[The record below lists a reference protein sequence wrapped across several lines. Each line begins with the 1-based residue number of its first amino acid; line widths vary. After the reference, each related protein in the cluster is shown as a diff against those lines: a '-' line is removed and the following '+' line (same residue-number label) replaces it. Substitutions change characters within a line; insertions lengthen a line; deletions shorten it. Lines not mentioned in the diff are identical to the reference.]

1 MSTLF
6 REPAAETRED
16 DDDEVGSLSPFNVQT
31 IRNHCPIIG
40 QMHTTLAMLNDNI
53 HTLLL
58 PALAVGVTRL
68 ETRQQRQIRTTRHH
82 IRRDHTQ
89 DVTQQIGP
97 FQTSTVYPHNKRFI
111 PSAFHVKESLDWPTK
126 NPPTIRRKFPAGCG
140 VFRPFASPKSVHA
153 GSGDRLERTE
163 RLILTLW
170 PGKFH

>member
-1 MSTLF
+1 MSTFF

-97 FQTSTVYPHNKRFI
+97 FQTSTVFTTNV
-111 PSAFHVKESLDWPTK
+111 S
-126 NPPTIRRKFPAGCG
+126 
-140 VFRPFASPKSVHA
+140 FRPRFTSKKVSTGPQKIRQPSGENSPLA
-153 GSGDRLERTE
+153 AACSGRLLPRNRFTPDLVTDWNE
-163 RLILTLW
+163 
-170 PGKFH
+170 PSG